1 MIKKQYQKQ
10 YHKNISLKNNVVN
23 ILRINYIAC
32 KNGLYKSEIETIKST
47 ILNSSK
53 LFSLRKINR
62 IIKANKSLQESLV
75 NHFSKSFGLELEL
88 SPFINYDNKP
98 KGILYYMDVI
108 KK

>member
-1 MIKKQYQKQ
+1 MRKKQ

-23 ILRINYIAC
+23 ILRINYIAH
-32 KNGLYKSEIETIKST
+32 KSGLCNSEIETIKST

-62 IIKANKSLQESLV
+62 IIKANKRFQESLV
-75 NHFSKSFGLELEL
+75 NCFSKSFGLELEL
-88 SPFINYDNKP
+88 SPVITSNKP
-98 KGILYYMDVI
+98 KGILHYMDFV

>member
-1 MIKKQYQKQ
+1 MKQMRKKQ

-23 ILRINYIAC
+23 ILRINYIAR
-32 KNGLYKSEIETIKST
+32 KNGLCKSEIETIKST

-62 IIKANKSLQESLV
+62 IIKATKSFQESLV
-75 NHFSKSFGLELEL
+75 NCFSKSFGLELEL
-88 SPFINYDNKP
+88 SPVITSNKP
-98 KGILYYMDVI
+98 KGILHYMDFV

>member
-1 MIKKQYQKQ
+1 MKQMKKKQ
-10 YHKNISLKNNVVN
+10 YHKNILLKNNVVN

-32 KNGLYKSEIETIKST
+32 KNRLCKSEIETIKST

-62 IIKANKSLQESLV
+62 IIKANKHFQESLA
-75 NHFSKSFGLELEL
+75 NCFSKSFGLELEL
-88 SPFINYDNKP
+88 SPVINSDKP
-98 KGILYYMDVI
+98 KGILHYFDVV

>member
-1 MIKKQYQKQ
+1 MRKKQ

-32 KNGLYKSEIETIKST
+32 KNGLCKSEIETIKST

-62 IIKANKSLQESLV
+62 IIKANKSFQESLV
-75 NHFSKSFGLELEL
+75 NCFSKSFGFGLELEL
-88 SPFINYDNKP
+88 SPVITSDKP
-98 KGILYYMDVI
+98 KGILYYMDFV